1 MSIKGFH
8 LIFITVAALFCG
20 CFSAWALFL
29 NETEQGKSIIVAGV
43 VTLISTVA
51 LIIYGFQ
58 FRRKTKDIKV

>member
-20 CFSAWALFL
+20 SFSAWALFL
-29 NETEQGKSIIVAGV
+29 NETEQGMSITIAGV

-51 LIIYGFQ
+51 LIIYGFY